1 MKHGG
6 KYGGTLVWGALA
18 GTLWMGV
25 ALTPAVKI
33 AAAQNSA
40 SGQRDAAPR
49 ADENQIRETLAALGP
64 GFRRSETRRFVV
76 LSDGDA
82 SWTRTRANL
91 LETTAERFDDALSEM
106 GLVPQPAR
114 SKLLC
119 VLIADHDRFEA
130 FATAQDGVLARWIGG
145 YYAVKSN
152 RIVFFDPRTSPDFA
166 EADEKLDEARRQAER
181 AEERATAARREGRRD
196 VAEAYRAIARTVRN
210 EVEGN
215 ERSLGRQ
222 AARSSAAKTAHE
234 AAHLLAF
241 NRGLQMRSMAYP
253 FWMSEGFATC
263 FEPLGEQEAQRG
275 RFGPGHAVPQRDRDM
290 ARAFTEGRVVS
301 LRTLL
306 TIDEPSGDGEAV
318 SALYAQAHSLFR
330 FLYEQDARA
339 LGGLFVDIARE
350 NGEAATSGGARHL
363 QLFEARFGDPA
374 VVERKWR
381 SWAERAS
388 LAAVEGGE

>member
-6 KYGGTLVWGALA
+6 TLVLGALA
-18 GTLWMGV
+18 GTLWVGV

-33 AAAQNSA
+33 ASAQNAAA
-40 SGQRDAAPR
+40 SQRDAAVR

-64 GFRRSETRRFVV
+64 GFRRSETKRFVV

-82 SWTRTRANL
+82 GWTRTRGNL
-91 LETTAERFDDALSEM
+91 LETTAERFEDALSEM
-106 GLVPQPAR
+106 GLVAQPAR

-119 VLIADHDRFEA
+119 VLIADHERFEA
-130 FATAQDGVLARWIGG
+130 FAAAQDGVLARWIGG

-166 EADEKLDEARRQAER
+166 EADEKLDEARRQADRADER
-181 AEERATAARREGRRD
+181 AAQARREGRRD
-196 VAEAYRAIARTVRN
+196 VAEAYRAIARHVRS

-215 ERSLGRQ
+215 EQSLGRQ

-241 NRGLQMRSMAYP
+241 NRGLQMRSRAYP

-263 FEPLGEQEAQRG
+263 FEPQSEDDAQRG
-275 RFGPGHAVPQRDRDM
+275 RFGPGRAVPQRDRDL
-290 ARAFTEGRVVS
+290 ARALTEGRVVP
-301 LRTLL
+301 LQALL
-306 TIDEPSGDGEAV
+306 AIDEPSGDGEAV

-339 LGGLFVDIARE
+339 LGGLFVDLSRE
-350 NGEAATSGGARHL
+350 AGEVAAGRHVE
-363 QLFEARFGDPA
+363 LFEARFGSPA
-374 VVERKWR
+374 EVERKWR
-381 SWAERAS
+381 AWAERAMV
-388 LAAVEGGE
+388 AAAEVGE